1 MVRGRNQ
8 RAAENQLSLVNELQ
22 ELRRLKHDHLVQI
35 IGSYTDREYIAYL
48 MLPVAQCTLGQFL
61 GQPGLLG
68 PDHKALIRRVY
79 GCLSG
84 ALHYLHEKKIRHRDL
99 SASNI
104 LIHNDEVYISDFGSA
119 YSWVNKSGSMTRH
132 RSTPV
137 SPDYMAP
144 EIAKDED
151 HGTASDMWSLGII
164 FLEMTTR
171 LLGRR
176 LKEYKDAIS
185 SHARKNKA
193 YPFAYANIPALVNW
207 LDSLSKINSEFDH
220 DKEPLAWTRSLLRSQ
235 QDHRPSTHMLMQ
247 DILESP
253 SFDAFCCFKCKDAF
267 HGDFDPDFVI
277 DKALPHTEDTYNTL
291 SAVQHMLGGKE
302 EATPFGGLSDNRL
315 GSIQD
320 WAATVEFGPGGDFE
334 PNQGDSGRYQ
344 NTDFD
349 IRYSHQAMFGNYEAD
364 LITSPP
370 LQDPT
375 AFPQNQEIFEL
386 DSSQETFVEASGSID
401 TSGQTEDDFQEVP
414 LSYEQGSADKELEDS
429 GLGFL
434 ERESVSSSDERS
446 FRPFDEVSD
455 RSTLDSDYESC
466 ASIGGRLQSISE
478 EDESVDDDNK
488 NLNDANQESLG
499 NSEDDQ
505 GQWLGFKENSDR
517 SDSDSESEP
526 EREVASESKAVEARV
541 PLSST
546 EPVTE
551 VPIEKIVDAVLPHL
565 EVHTDRELEIPID
578 KDEPGIEVPLEQ
590 AADTVSPLLDVQN
603 VEILELA
610 LGKDE
615 PGVPEWSEVSAE
627 EKEPN
632 PQQSLT
638 VTPTSFTPSPGDHVD
653 SDNDTLVSV
662 QVDAKDEETKE
673 PHNRTAIGL
682 KEAKSDGVPEASAQ
696 GADKVHE
703 PGSEGPPNE
712 DKATELTRL
721 HGFLPQPDVQES
733 KLIWYQKPTSES
745 VPEIEGKDDEPKEP
759 SIKKSGK
766 KEKAKTPDRPIVPP
780 VPSKTSDRKAIKAK
794 KSKPETVADK
804 KVQEDSKVSEA
815 KKEQSPKD
823 DKAKKP
829 TQVNGIPS
837 RAHKTT
843 TKKTVK
849 FDEDSFPPRDPRE
862 DDPPQAQRRDDFDS
876 KSENP
881 QASTQRR
888 SLSKHNLEKLNEGN
902 KKSKSAREP
911 KPRDKCIG
919 VDVDA
924 LMSQTWEKASSAPTS
939 VMSQATRSQLSA
951 MLFHFNR
958 PADIISILNKHCK
971 DGKAS
976 AVRYILQNQPQ
987 SRARRAKYHSP
998 LWSAVKGGTQRHNK
1012 CVRELIG
1019 ADVDVN
1025 ITSKRTG
1032 KSPLHV
1038 AVEHDDFKG
1047 YTTLVWL
1054 LVHAK
1059 ADVNAL
1065 DSDGD
1070 SPLMKLFLGHD
1081 HEPLERHRREAL
1093 AILLRA
1099 GARVDLSQRATGSTP
1114 LHMAVRRQDKF
1125 AVAMLLFKGADV
1137 NAKTS
1142 SGTTPLQMTAN
1153 QFRGDLSPD
1162 HAEVLSTLLQHEA
1175 LVDEPAGALKRTALH
1190 LAVISGTAHAV
1201 DMLIQHGA
1209 FTKKKDKQGDDA
1221 ITLAVQH
1228 AAKLVNDPSKTLDR
1242 RLDDHVEIMRLL
1254 TAKKLKWPLSELK
1267 CVVEV
1272 ACSRTNTDLLEEL
1285 LEKKMK
1291 PSDKFGEHGS
1301 ILVFASKYGTPAAV
1315 ETLRQAASSES

>member
-1 MVRGRNQ
+1 M
-8 RAAENQLSLVNELQ
+8 NELQ
-22 ELRRLKHDHLVQI
+22 ELRRLKHNHLVQI

-61 GQPGLLG
+61 AQSGSLR

-185 SHARKNKA
+185 GHAKKNKA

-207 LDSLSKINSEFDH
+207 LDALSKIHSEFDH

-235 QDHRPSTHMLMQ
+235 QEHRPSTHMLMQ

-253 SFDAFCCFKCKDAF
+253 SFDAFCCFKCKDTF

-277 DKALPHTEDTYNTL
+277 EKALPHTEETYNTF
-291 SAVQHMLGGKE
+291 SAVQHMLGDNQD
-302 EATPFGGLSDNRL
+302 ATPFGGLSDNRL

-320 WAATVEFGPGGDFE
+320 WAATVELGPGGDFE
-334 PNQGDSGRYQ
+334 PNRGDLGQ
-344 NTDFD
+344 FQTTDFD
-349 IRYSHQAMFGNYEAD
+349 IRYSHQAMYGNYEAD
-364 LITSPP
+364 LIAAPP
-370 LQDPT
+370 LQNPT
-375 AFPQNQEIFEL
+375 AFQQNQEIFEL
-386 DSSQETFVEASGSID
+386 DSSQETFIEAPRSID
-401 TSGQTEDDFQEVP
+401 TLGQTDDFQEIT
-414 LSYEQGSADKELEDS
+414 LSYEQGSVDKELEDS

-446 FRPFDEVSD
+446 FKPFDEVSD
-455 RSTLDSDYESC
+455 RSTVDSDYESC

-478 EDESVDDDNK
+478 EDESVDADTK
-488 NLNDANQESLG
+488 NLDDSNQASLKKP
-499 NSEDDQ
+499 EDEQ

-517 SDSDSESEP
+517 SDSGSESE
-526 EREVASESKAVEARV
+526 SESKGVSVPELKAVEVSV
-541 PLSST
+541 PLPST
-546 EPVTE
+546 EPGAE
-551 VPIEKIVDAVLPHL
+551 VSLGQIAETVLPYL
-565 EVHTDRELEIPID
+565 EVQTNGELEIPLNNY
-578 KDEPGIEVPLEQ
+578 EPRVEVPLEQ
-590 AADTVSPLLDVQN
+590 AANTVPRLSEAQN
-603 VEILELA
+603 VENLEVA

-615 PGVPEWSEVSAE
+615 PSVPECLELPAE
-627 EKEPN
+627 QKEPHSDQN
-632 PQQSLT
+632 LNI
-638 VTPTSFTPSPGDHVD
+638 TPTSFIPSQGGHVD

-662 QVDAKDEETKE
+662 KVNAEDEEREE
-673 PHNRTAIGL
+673 PHDRTSIGL
-682 KEAKSDGVPEASAQ
+682 KEAKSNCVLEASAQ
-696 GADKVHE
+696 DSVEVHE
-703 PGSEGPPNE
+703 PGSPNE
-712 DKATELTRL
+712 DNATELTRL
-721 HGFLPQPDVQES
+721 HGYLPRPDVQES
-733 KLIWYQKPTSES
+733 NFIWYQKPTSES
-745 VPEIEGKDDEPKEP
+745 VPEIEGKDDKPKELRN
-759 SIKKSGK
+759 KKSGK
-766 KEKAKTPDRPIVPP
+766 KEKAKTPDRPTVPP
-780 VPSKTSDRKAIKAK
+780 APSKISDRKALEAK
-794 KSKPETVADK
+794 KTKPETVAEN
-804 KVQEDSKVSEA
+804 KVQEDGKVAET
-815 KKEQSPKD
+815 KNEHFPKD
-823 DKAKKP
+823 EKAKKP
-829 TQVNGIPS
+829 TQVNGLPS
-837 RAHKTT
+837 RAHKPT

-849 FDEDSFPPRDPRE
+849 FDNDVFPPRDHKE
-862 DDPPQAQRRDDFDS
+862 DDPPEARVDKPQRRDDFAP
-876 KSENP
+876 KAENP
-881 QASTQRR
+881 QAPSQRH

-902 KKSKSAREP
+902 KKSKKARDP
-911 KPRDKCIG
+911 KPREKCIG

-958 PADIISILNKHCK
+958 PADIMSILNKHCK

-1038 AVEHDDFKG
+1038 AVEHDNYKG

-1081 HEPLERHRREAL
+1081 HEPLEQHRREAL

-1125 AVAMLLFKGADV
+1125 AVAMLLFKGANV

-1142 SGTTPLQMTAN
+1142 SGTTPLQITAN

-1209 FTKKKDKQGDDA
+1209 SAKKKDKQGDDA

-1254 TAKKLKWPLSELK
+1254 TAKKYDWPLSELK

-1285 LEKKMK
+1285 LEMK
-1291 PSDKFGEHGS
+1291 LKASDKFGDRGT
-1301 ILVFASKYGTPAAV
+1301 ILVLASKHGTPAAA
-1315 ETLRQAASSES
+1315 EILRQAASWS